1 MPRLAPVM
9 NNVLPA
15 KLGID
20 VLFPRNSESKRTADY
35 SSVFIACFLLSSWYS
50 GK

>member
-9 NNVLPA
+9 NSVLPA

-20 VLFPRNSESKRTADY
+20 VLFPRDGNPGGSID
-35 SSVFIACFLLSSWYS
+35 
-50 GK
+50 